1 MGQKLDTLF
10 STWVEKAR
18 LKPSEGHKA
27 NLNNGETLFYFP
39 ASAKVEVWK
48 QGEMPQ
54 KGQAT
59 FGPWLQE
66 CAMFEQLAQNAGLT
80 LSNRRMQ
87 AGTGKFCARW
97 TAHLT
102 MQRAV

>member
-1 MGQKLDTLF
+1 MAKLDVLF
-10 STWVEKAR
+10 SGWVEAAR
-18 LKPSEGHKA
+18 KNPAEGHKA
-27 NLNNGETLFYFP
+27 NLNNGETLFYCP